1 MKLKQTLLQKY
12 GGISEASAREANIS
26 IEHLEAIDNDFAN
39 LNSQLDQ
46 AAEFITRFLLKAK
59 DIHSVRY
66 RLKDPEHLLKK
77 IIRKKKENPLRE
89 ITPDNYR
96 SEITDLIG
104 VRAIHLFKEDWK
116 KVNDFI
122 VNTWEVHEQ
131 PTAYVRA
138 GDTEE
143 YSDMFKECGCE
154 IKPHQFGYRS
164 VHYIIK
170 TRPAKEE
177 ILAEIQVRTIFEEG
191 WSEID
196 HKVRYPSSSSN
207 ELIDYLLLV
216 MNRLAGSADEL
227 GSFTKKLRLHMLES
241 RWDYKEKLLEKD
253 SVILEL
259 ENKIKLLDIDK
270 DKKAELTKMTSDLQ
284 ALVPPKLDFSSLFP
298 TQSMGAVLAE
308 AMRPLI
314 GIDLSQV
321 SNLASSQS
329 VVSEKVAQLLTQSPV
344 PEKPKSG
351 IERANNKPKGTK

>member
-1 MKLKQTLLQKY
+1 MQKY
-12 GGISEASAREANIS
+12 SSISEASITEANIS
-26 IEHLEAIDNDFAN
+26 IEHLAAIDDDFAK
-39 LNSQLDQ
+39 LNPQLDQ

-66 RLKDPEHLLKK
+66 RLKNPEHLLRK
-77 IIRKKKENPLRE
+77 IIRKKKENCLRE
-89 ITPDNYR
+89 ITPGNYR

-122 VNTWEVHEQ
+122 MNTWEVHEQ

-143 YSDMFKECGCE
+143 YSDMFKEGGCE

-196 HKVRYPSSSSN
+196 HKVRYPSRNSN

-227 GSFTKKLRLHMLES
+227 GSFTKKLGLHMLES
-241 RWDYKEKLLEKD
+241 RLDYEEKLLEKD
-253 SVILEL
+253 AVILEL
-259 ENKIKLLDIDK
+259 EKKIKLLDIDK
-270 DKKAELTKMTSDLQ
+270 DKKAELTKMTSDLH
-284 ALVPPKLDFSSLFP
+284 ALVPPKFDFSSLFP
-298 TQSMGAVLAE
+298 IQGIGAALAE
-308 AMRPLI
+308 AVGPLANLDFSQAS
-314 GIDLSQV
+314 DLYRIQ
-321 SNLASSQS
+321 NMASDKVTQLPAPLLEPGKQRNKIKS
-329 VVSEKVAQLLTQSPV
+329 V
-344 PEKPKSG
+344 
-351 IERANNKPKGTK
+351 NNKAKSAE